1 MMKKPLSLLV
11 FFISSAVMIIL
22 LIFYIRLP
30 SKQYKGWQQIS
41 YRLEN
46 KNYRLLVAK
55 NQSQWEQGLMYFRK
69 LDGVNGM
76 IFEFPDKQYRTFW
89 NKNTY
94 MNLKLYWL
102 DDSKVVGI
110 SDLPSIDKSGSIVTV
125 SSPAPVNNVLELG
138 Q

>member
-1 MMKKPLSLLV
+1 MKKLLLLLV
-11 FFISSAVMIIL
+11 LFILPALIIIL
-22 LIFYIRLP
+22 LILYIRLP

-69 LDGVNGM
+69 LDGVGGM

-102 DDSKVVGI
+102 DGDKVVGT
-110 SDLPSIDKSGSIVTV
+110 SDLPSIEKSGSIITV
-125 SSPAPVNNVLELG
+125 SSPAPVNNVIEME

>member
-1 MMKKPLSLLV
+1 MKKLPSLLV
-11 FFISSAVMIIL
+11 FFILPVLIIVL
-22 LIFYIRLP
+22 LILYVRLP
-30 SKQYKGWQQIS
+30 GKQYKGWRQIS

-46 KNYRLLVAK
+46 RNYRLLVAK

-69 LDGVNGM
+69 LDGVGGM

-102 DDSKVVGI
+102 DGDKVVGT
-110 SDLPSIDKSGSIVTV
+110 SDLPSIEKSGSIITV
-125 SSPAPVNNVLELG
+125 SSPAPVNNVIEMK